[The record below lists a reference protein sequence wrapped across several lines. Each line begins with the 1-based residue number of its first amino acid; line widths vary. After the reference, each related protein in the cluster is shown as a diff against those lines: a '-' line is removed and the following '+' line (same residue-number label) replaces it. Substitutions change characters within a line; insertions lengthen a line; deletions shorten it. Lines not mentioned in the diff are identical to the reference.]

1 MKAEM
6 DIGTDKKA
14 FQINLDAKKYGTFA
28 EIGAGQEVARR
39 FFHVGGAA
47 GTVAK
52 TMSAYDMTFSDAI
65 YGPADRYVSRNRL
78 QTMLDHEYKLLIER
92 LDQKLGGVR
101 TFFVFADTVAARSFK
116 QHNESH
122 GWLGVRFQP
131 EPRGEP
137 SQIIIHVRMLDESN
151 VDQQEALG
159 IIGVNLLFGAFYHPQ
174 PEKLIA
180 SLQENLD
187 PNRMQIDLIKFS
199 GPAYAGVDNRLMSLQ
214 LVSQGLTDA
223 VIFTA
228 DGGEMVQA
236 ADILYKKSILVE
248 RGSFRPVTYATN
260 DMLNGARSVFLKQS
274 GTSDADLVV
283 LMEMTLE
290 NLLAEGQLNHADFLA
305 RVDILGALG
314 RTVIISKFGE
324 YFRLASY
331 LSRYT
336 SRKIGLVMGVP
347 SLLEIFDEKYYLALE
362 GGILEALGRMFK
374 SGLKL
379 YVYPMIDEQTGELV
393 TAKKLEVAPN
403 LRSLYRY
410 LVENEFIQEIT
421 DYNPEYLRI
430 HPPETLAK
438 LQSGDAGLGTNG
450 AAGSDQNHQEPPVL
464 RLPGGAG
471 ELAAVFCGFY
481 ALKTAGSHR
490 QKTGVVG
497 TLPAIWNAASWRGA
511 EILSLAS
518 ISASTSS
525 KASCSSERATTAL
538 S

>member
-6 DIGTDKKA
+6 DVGTDKKA
-14 FQINLDAKKYGTFA
+14 FQINLDPKRYGTFA

-65 YGPADRYVSRNRL
+65 YGPAQRYVSRGRL
-78 QTMLDHEYKLLIER
+78 QTMLEHEYRLLLER
-92 LDQKLGGVR
+92 LDQKFGSIR

-116 QHNESH
+116 QPNERP
-122 GWLGVRFQP
+122 GWLGVHFQA

-137 SQIIIHVRMLDESN
+137 SQIIMHVRMLDESN

-159 IIGVNLLFGAFYHPQ
+159 ILGVNLLYGAFYLQ
-174 PEKLIA
+174 KPEELIA
-180 SLQENLD
+180 SLHENLT
-187 PNRMQIDLIKFS
+187 PERMQVDLIKFS
-199 GPAYAGVDNRLMSLQ
+199 GPAFAGVDNRLMSLQ

-228 DGGEMVQA
+228 DGEMIQA

-260 DMLNGARSVFLKQS
+260 DMLNGARAAFPKQS
-274 GTSDADLVV
+274 GVSDSELVV

-314 RTVIISKFGE
+314 RTVVISKFGE

-336 SRKIGLVMGVP
+336 SGKIGLVMGVP
-347 SLLEIFDEKYYLALE
+347 SLLEIFDEKYYLNLE

-374 SGLKL
+374 SGLNL
-379 YVYPMIDEQTGELV
+379 YLYPMIDEQSGALV
-393 TAKKLEVAPN
+393 TSKELEVAPN

-410 LVENEFIQEIT
+410 LAENGFIQEIT
-421 DYNPEYLRI
+421 DYNPSYLRI
-430 HPPETLAK
+430 HPPEALAR
-438 LQSGDAGLGTNG
+438 LQSGDRTWEAMVPPEV
-450 AAGSDQNHQEPPVL
+450 SDLIKQRCFFGYRES
-464 RLPGGAG
+464 
-471 ELAAVFCGFY
+471 AV
-481 ALKTAGSHR
+481 A
-490 QKTGVVG
+490 
-497 TLPAIWNAASWRGA
+497 
-511 EILSLAS
+511 
-518 ISASTSS
+518 
-525 KASCSSERATTAL
+525 
-538 S
+538 